1 MNLLL
6 LFILKL
12 ASVSSLLLVM
22 NTLKVYLDNLAFV
35 SLRRLNDKGKAFCK
49 CLVLKLDKSCFLRV
63 CGFVFGKGLTMGR
76 WKHSYSCIELC
87 AELRGHS
94 FTSSLSK
101 DRFHN

>member
-1 MNLLL
+1 LNLLL

-22 NTLKVYLDNLAFV
+22 DALKVYLDNLAFV
-35 SLRRLNDKGKAFCK
+35 SLCRLNNEGKAFCK
-49 CLVLKLDKSCFLRV
+49 SLVLKPDESCFLRV
-63 CGFVFGKGLTMGR
+63 CRFVFGRGLTMGM
-76 WKHSYSCIELC
+76 WKRSYSCIKLC
-87 AELRGHS
+87 TELRGHS